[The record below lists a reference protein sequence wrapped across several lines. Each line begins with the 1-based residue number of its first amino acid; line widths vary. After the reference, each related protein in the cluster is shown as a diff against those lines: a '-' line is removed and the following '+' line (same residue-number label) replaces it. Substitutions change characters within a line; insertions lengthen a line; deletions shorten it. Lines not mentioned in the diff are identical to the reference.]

1 MNKSESVLSEGVNL
15 PGALL
20 MEQVRIKP
28 LTVMQYADIS
38 ADIHDEIERVVHA
51 GMIAAKCTRHP
62 EYGDIILISSP
73 HGGCLMIHL
82 QAAHTQLVLPNV
94 VLSDSQLQ

>member
-1 MNKSESVLSEGVNL
+1 MNKSEAVLPGVCDL
-15 PGALL
+15 SGALL

-28 LTVMQYADIS
+28 LTVSQYADIS
-38 ADIHDEIERVVHA
+38 ADIYDEIERVVHA
-51 GMIAAKCTRHP
+51 DMIAAKCTRHP

-82 QAAHTQLVLPNV
+82 QAAHSPQVFPN
-94 VLSDSQLQ
+94 DSQLQ